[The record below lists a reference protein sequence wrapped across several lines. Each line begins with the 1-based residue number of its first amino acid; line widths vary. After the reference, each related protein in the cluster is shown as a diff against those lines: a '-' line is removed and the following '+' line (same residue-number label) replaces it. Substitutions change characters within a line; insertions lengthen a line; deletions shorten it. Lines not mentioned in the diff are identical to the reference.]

1 MESKMSNKKETAQEL
16 SDIISGTLTDP
27 INAKIISIIGSCK
40 TLHQLESVN
49 NWIERVVK
57 NREERAVLYGI
68 INLRFGQIDCNI
80 DI

>member
-1 MESKMSNKKETAQEL
+1 MSKKRETSQEL
-16 SDIISGTLTDP
+16 SELIGSTLSDP
-27 INAKIISIIGSCK
+27 VNAKIIRVIGSCK

-49 NWIERVVK
+49 NWIERIVK
-57 NREERAVLYGI
+57 SPEERAILYGI

>member
-1 MESKMSNKKETAQEL
+1 MAKKKETSQEL
-16 SDIISGTLTDP
+16 SDLISGTLSDP
-27 INAKIISIIGSCK
+27 VNAKIISVIGSCK
-40 TLHQLESVN
+40 TLHQLESIN

-57 NREERAVLYGI
+57 NPEERAVLYGI